1 MQSIV
6 TTLAVGAVALTL
18 VACGGSQPA
27 GTSSSPSGPTELRE
41 TDTLTVFTHDAFTLP
56 DELKDRFAE
65 ETGYE
70 VTYTTPGDGGAL
82 VNQLIL
88 TKDSPLGDVVF
99 GIDNTF
105 ASRAA
110 EAGVLAPYESDAA
123 ATVPVE
129 LQAPDLTAVDYGDV
143 CINADTV
150 WFEANDLP
158 LPATLDD
165 LTDPRY
171 KDLLVV
177 TNPASSSP
185 GLAFLI
191 ATVGAKG
198 EGYLDYWRA
207 LMDNGTKVAA
217 GWTEAYYT
225 DFSGAD
231 GKGPR
236 PLVLS
241 YATSPAF
248 TVTGDTSTTVALL
261 ETCFRQVEYA
271 GVIQG
276 AENEV
281 GARRFIDFM
290 LTPEVQA
297 AIPENLYMFP
307 AVPET
312 PLPEVWQRFA
322 VLPDEPIEVPQ
333 SEIGASRDEWIRAW
347 TDATR

>member
-1 MQSIV
+1 MQYLAK
-6 TTLAVGAVALTL
+6 TLTAAAVALAL
-18 VACGGSQPA
+18 VACGGPRQP
-27 GTSSSPSGPTELRE
+27 GTSGSPSDPAEPTES
-41 TDTLTVFTHDAFTLP
+41 DTLTVFTHDAFTLP
-56 DELKDRFAE
+56 DELKARFAE

-70 VTYTTPGDGGAL
+70 VTYTTPGDSGAL

-99 GIDNTF
+99 GVDNTF

-110 EAGVLAPYESDAA
+110 EAGVLAAYDSPAA
-123 ATVPVE
+123 AAVPDE
-129 LQAPDLTAVDYGDV
+129 FRAADLTPVDYGDV
-143 CINADTV
+143 CINADLA

-158 LPATLDD
+158 LPVTLDD

-177 TNPASSSP
+177 INPASSSP

-198 EGYLDYWRA
+198 DGYLDYWRA

-217 GWTEAYYT
+217 GWSEAYYT

-248 TVTGDTSTTVALL
+248 TVAGDTSTTAALL

-271 GVIQG
+271 GVIAG

-281 GARRFIDFM
+281 GARKFIDF
-290 LTPEVQA
+290 LLSEEVQA

-307 AVPET
+307 VVPET
-312 PLPEVWQRFA
+312 PLPEVWERFA
-322 VLPDEPIEVPQ
+322 VLSQEPIDVPQ
-333 SEIGASRDEWIRAW
+333 SDIGASRDEWIRAW
-347 TDATR
+347 TDATS